1 MEFSKLAELCEKLE
15 KTRKRNVMIE
25 TVARFISGLEKSEV
39 RPVCDMLLGKS
50 ASASELGK
58 GLGWESIKKVVLKV
72 TGLKESEFWKFFKET
87 GDLGETT
94 KIAFEKRKIAH
105 VSLHPR
111 QLTVEEVWA
120 ILHKISEIS
129 GKGANER
136 KEKLLEGLLNRCG
149 PTEAKLLVK
158 ILTGE
163 MRTGF
168 KGEMLKNSLA
178 KAFGISEEEIERAV
192 GVMADISEVA
202 ARIAE
207 KGKDAIS
214 SLQISTFQPVEPM
227 LAQIA
232 KDVQEA
238 LSLHG
243 GQTSFEFKL
252 DGARIQLHKKGS
264 IVKVFSRSL
273 KDVSVCLPEIVEKVQ
288 EIKAEEAILDGEVIA
303 VDQHG
308 NPLPFQYLLRRFRR
322 EMEVPKIVKGIFL
335 KLQLFDVLY
344 VDGQVTTNLPYLQRR
359 EKLLNLIP
367 PDCIV
372 PAMITSSKKE
382 AEEFLNEAIKQGHE
396 GLVAKA
402 LHGKYLLGSR
412 SELWLKI
419 KPVLE
424 PLDLVIVGAEWGH
437 GRRARYLS
445 DYYLGALDEKTG
457 KFEIVGKTFKGLS
470 DKELEQMTKR
480 LIDLKISEEGRTVW
494 VKPEIVVEVFYNEI
508 QKSPK
513 YPCGMALRFA
523 RINRIREEKTAEQ
536 ADTLQK
542 LRKIF
547 ESQRKIY

>member
-273 KDVSVCLPEIVEKVQ
+273 KDVSVCLPDCTAGK
-288 EIKAEEAILDGEVIA
+288 
-303 VDQHG
+303 
-308 NPLPFQYLLRRFRR
+308 P
-322 EMEVPKIVKGIFL
+322 
-335 KLQLFDVLY
+335 
-344 VDGQVTTNLPYLQRR
+344 
-359 EKLLNLIP
+359 LLNSNWMA
-367 PDCIV
+367 
-372 PAMITSSKKE
+372 PASSFTKKVALSKYS
-382 AEEFLNEAIKQGHE
+382 AE
-396 GLVAKA
+396 V
-402 LHGKYLLGSR
+402 
-412 SELWLKI
+412 
-419 KPVLE
+419 
-424 PLDLVIVGAEWGH
+424 
-437 GRRARYLS
+437 
-445 DYYLGALDEKTG
+445 
-457 KFEIVGKTFKGLS
+457 
-470 DKELEQMTKR
+470 
-480 LIDLKISEEGRTVW
+480 
-494 VKPEIVVEVFYNEI
+494 
-508 QKSPK
+508 
-513 YPCGMALRFA
+513 
-523 RINRIREEKTAEQ
+523 
-536 ADTLQK
+536 
-542 LRKIF
+542 
-547 ESQRKIY
+547 